1 MCVIENATFTSR
13 MKINPVIFLLFLAF
27 STYGQKVGVVLSG
40 GGAKGL
46 AHVGVLKALEEN
58 DIPVDY
64 IVGTS
69 MGAVIGGSY
78 AAGISPDQIEEII
91 LSDKFLQ
98 WINGT
103 TEAGLNYYYHS
114 SNPNPGFVKV
124 NLALDSTFNFQFGS
138 AIANDLLLN
147 FALAELMAQAN
158 ANAHYNFDSLFVPLR
173 VMAADIFTQNEVVL
187 SKGNLSDAVRASQ
200 AVPYFYNPVKIDGKY
215 LFDGGVYNNF
225 PVDVA
230 EREFSPDVMIG
241 VNVSSKIFN
250 EYPYEN
256 DESLISK
263 SLIYMLLDKSDP
275 KRIDENGIY
284 IQPNIKGYTSF
295 DFKFA
300 KSLIDSGYFQT
311 LRQMDEIKRKISRQK
326 TCEEVSVERNKFNF
340 KNAPLLYKGIEF
352 NGFTDPQAKYI
363 RKVFRVN
370 RSEALIHH
378 SQIKEGYYKLISE
391 NYFNNIYPNI
401 NYDSATGHFELALSK
416 RKQKNFGIDFGGVI
430 ATRDV
435 SNIYLGLN
443 YYHFNNSLMHT
454 YLGFHTGSFYKAVDL
469 STRIDLPYFNQI
481 YVEPYISDLGLNY
494 LENGDLI
501 QSSQATILKRGN
513 RKIGLNLGIPVG
525 GRFKSAFV
533 MEGFNDLDRYSNND
547 VFVSSDTLDELRIKG
562 YKAGV
567 IFSSNSLNHK
577 QYASAGRAF
586 SVKAFYFN
594 VDSDYKPGN
603 TSTNLSS
610 RNPYQWFRLNIHA
623 EQYFNKGSFYKP
635 GYLFEAVLSNQPVF
649 QNYRA
654 TVINAPAFYPM
665 QDSPSLIL
673 ENFRTF
679 NYLSAGI
686 RNVFTIKRKLDFRLE
701 AYVFKPLVYL
711 SQESDQQVEVKTDL
725 TNVYLASMASIVH
738 HSPIGPI
745 SLSVNYYDDS
755 ENKLG
760 VLLHVGFLLY
770 NDHSIER

>member
-1 MCVIENATFTSR
+1 
-13 MKINPVIFLLFLAF
+13 MKINIVIFFLSF
-27 STYGQKVGVVLSG
+27 FVLNTFGQKVGVVLSG

-46 AHVGVLKALEEN
+46 AHIGVLKALEEN

-64 IVGTS
+64 VVGTS

-78 AAGISPDQIEEII
+78 AAGISPGQIEEIV

-124 NLALDSTFNFQFGS
+124 NLALDSSFNFQFGS

-230 EREFSPDVMIG
+230 QREFSPDAIIG
-241 VNVSSKIFN
+241 VNVSSKIFD

-256 DESLISK
+256 DERLIARSLIF
-263 SLIYMLLDKSDP
+263 MLLDKSDP
-275 KRIDENGIY
+275 KRISKNGVY

-295 DFKFA
+295 DFKYA
-300 KSLIDSGYFQT
+300 KSLIDSGYYQT
-311 LRQMDEIKRKISRQK
+311 LRQMDEIKGKISRQK
-326 TCEEVSVERNKFNF
+326 TCEEVSARRNEFNS
-340 KNAPLLYKGIEF
+340 KNAALLYKGIQF
-352 NGFTDPQAKYI
+352 NGFTDPQARYI
-363 RKVFRVN
+363 RKVFGVKKSQN
-370 RSEALIHH
+370 LIHH
-378 SQIKEGYYKLISE
+378 SQIKEGYFKLISE

-401 NYDSATGHFELALSK
+401 NYDSSSALFELALSK

-443 YYHFNNSLMHT
+443 YYRFNNYLMHS
-454 YLGFHTGSFYKAVDL
+454 YLGFHTGSFYKAIDL

-481 YVEPYISDLGLNY
+481 YIEPYIADLRLNY

-501 QSSQATILKRGN
+501 QNNETTILKRDN
-513 RKIGLNLGIPVG
+513 RKIGVNLGLPIG

-533 MEGFNDLDRYSNND
+533 VEGFSDLDRYSNDD

-567 IFSSNSLNHK
+567 TISSNSLNRK
-577 QYASAGRAF
+577 QYPSAGRAF

-603 TSTNLSS
+603 TSTSSLSS
-610 RNPYQWFRLNIHA
+610 KIPYQWFRLNIHA
-623 EQYFNKGSFYKP
+623 EQYFNKRSFYKP
-635 GYLFEAVLSNQPVF
+635 GYIFEAVLSNQPVF
-649 QNYRA
+649 QNYRG

-665 QDSPSLIL
+665 QDSPSIIL

-679 NYLSAGI
+679 NYLSAGF
-686 RNVFTIKRKLDFRLE
+686 RNVFTIRRKLDFRLD
-701 AYVFKPLVYL
+701 AYLFKPLVYL
-711 SQESDQQVEVKTDL
+711 SHEGDQQVEVKTDL

-745 SLSVNYYDDS
+745 SLSVNYYDDA